1 MVDLDMSGI
10 GKILISL
17 GIVLTVSG
25 IIIFILEDKLKW
37 FGKMP
42 LDFSYKSE
50 STQIF
55 VPFGSMII
63 LSIVLSIVLNL
74 IYRILK

>member
-1 MVDLDMSGI
+1 MDMSGI